1 MPIKKITIKSKKSST
16 FSKKNTLSQMTLSK
30 KEQEYNLSLLSSWVI
45 KTTTIA
51 LINSLNPLLKF
62 SSSV

>member
-1 MPIKKITIKSKKSST
+1 MPIKKITIKSKKSLT
-16 FSKKNTLSQMTLSK
+16 FSKKNTLSQMTLLK